1 MKTIFMG
8 TPDFSIDSLKY
19 IYENTD
25 LKAVFTK
32 VDKVNARG
40 NKVNYSPVKQFALEH
55 NIDIVQP
62 RTLRNNEEVLE
73 IIKKYDPELIVV
85 VAYGMIIPK
94 EIIDYPKYGII
105 NVHSSLLP
113 KYRGAAPIHAS
124 ILNGDDK
131 TGVSIMYI
139 DEKLDEGD
147 IICSLETDITEED
160 NLGTLH
166 DRLKILGA
174 KGLEQAIDLIKS
186 GKVNAIKQDHSLATF
201 VKPIKK
207 EETKVDFKD
216 SSRNIFNKIRGLNPF
231 PEAYTILDGKVLK
244 LYDSKIVEYSGNEV
258 PGTVINLNKE
268 GILVKTG
275 DGAILLK
282 EVKLEGKRKQK
293 ALDFINGRQI
303 EINKIL
309 E

>member
-113 KYRGAAPIHAS
+113 KYRGAAPIHAA

-147 IICSLETDITEED
+147 VICSLETDITEED

-275 DGAILLK
+275 DGAILLR

>member
-147 IICSLETDITEED
+147 VICSLETDITEED

-166 DRLKILGA
+166 DRLKILGD

-258 PGTVINLNKE
+258 PGTVINLTKE

>member
-25 LKAVFTK
+25 LNAVFTK

-40 NKVNYSPVKQFALEH
+40 NKVNYSPVNQLALEH

-113 KYRGAAPIHAS
+113 KYRGAAPIHAA

-147 IICSLETDITEED
+147 VICSLETDITEED

-258 PGTVINLNKE
+258 PGTVINLTKE

>member
-113 KYRGAAPIHAS
+113 KYRGAAPIHAA

-147 IICSLETDITEED
+147 VICSLETDITEED

>member
-113 KYRGAAPIHAS
+113 KYRGAAPIHAA

-147 IICSLETDITEED
+147 VICSLETDITEED

-174 KGLEQAIDLIKS
+174 KGLGQAIDLIKS

-258 PGTVINLNKE
+258 PGTVINLTKE

>member
-113 KYRGAAPIHAS
+113 KYRGAAPIHAA

-147 IICSLETDITEED
+147 VICSLETDITEED

-174 KGLEQAIDLIKS
+174 KGLEQAIYLIKS

>member
-147 IICSLETDITEED
+147 VICSLETDITEED

>member
-40 NKVNYSPVKQFALEH
+40 NKVNYSPVKQFALEY

-113 KYRGAAPIHAS
+113 KYRGAAPIHAA

-147 IICSLETDITEED
+147 VICSLETDITEED

>member
-113 KYRGAAPIHAS
+113 KYRGAAPIHAA

-147 IICSLETDITEED
+147 VICSLETDITEED

-174 KGLEQAIDLIKS
+174 KGLGQAIDLIKS

-268 GILVKTG
+268 GILVKTS

>member
-113 KYRGAAPIHAS
+113 KHRGAAPIHAA

-147 IICSLETDITEED
+147 VICSLETDITEED

-174 KGLEQAIDLIKS
+174 KGLGQAIDLIKS

>member
-147 IICSLETDITEED
+147 VICSLETDITEED

-258 PGTVINLNKE
+258 PGTVINLTKE